1 MKVKEVV
8 AILQACN
15 PEAEF
20 IIRDSDEHDNLEYE
34 TSFQE
39 LSREVADVM
48 AVDGKVFY
56 HHDQEEVTIMVE

>member
-1 MKVKEVV
+1 MKVKQVI

-20 IIRDSDEHDNLEYE
+20 IIRDSEGDNLEYE

-48 AVDGKVFY
+48 AVDGEVFY
-56 HHDQEEVTIMVE
+56 HHDQEEVTIIVE